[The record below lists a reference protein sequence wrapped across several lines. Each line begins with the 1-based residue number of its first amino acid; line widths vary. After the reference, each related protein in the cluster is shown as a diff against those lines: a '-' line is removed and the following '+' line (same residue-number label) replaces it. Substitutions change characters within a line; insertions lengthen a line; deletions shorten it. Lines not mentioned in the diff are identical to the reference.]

1 MEHVQLVRTGRS
13 ERCEAETSVDQHE
26 TTLLNFLMHS
36 SSYID
41 LLRTA
46 KARVE
51 AQQPL
56 EKDPKSFLQTK
67 HFCLAPFPGELLA
80 GRQVNVLYARRKW

>member
-1 MEHVQLVRTGRS
+1 MRTGRS
-13 ERCEAETSVDQHE
+13 ERCEAETRVDQHE